1 MTQVTTLRFRIV
13 EPMLFRAQGEFDPT
27 IRGTYSRARSLSI
40 PLPSTIAG
48 ALATILLSERSNVT
62 LSSDLDWVKA
72 LEEILGSSTKIRG
85 PYLMFNDE
93 LYVPFSIKH
102 PLVKAEF
109 LNLED
114 VKKVCTIIASDTK
127 DYQKLNIKPKI
138 RVKKEVRTGIM
149 LETRD
154 KGFKIAKEG
163 YLYNVE
169 FIIYGSETRE
179 SINVEILVDIANLM
193 LDSLRQRNIPIRLGG
208 EGRIAFL
215 NFAEKSVLEIIKDK
229 IWKDKERHSGKV
241 ALYLVS
247 PAIFKEKVS
256 DAINKW
262 IKSKGLNLKKKIGET
277 EIISAGFNIKENV
290 RKPIYNSLK
299 AGSILIVEGNIR
311 FEEFYWNSDFGEGSS
326 FGFGTIIAIPLA

>member
-1 MTQVTTLRFRIV
+1 MTQITTLRFSIV

-27 IRGTYSRARSLSI
+27 IRGTYSRARSLSM

-48 ALATILLSERSNVT
+48 ALATTLLSERSNVT
-62 LSSDLDWVKA
+62 LSSDLDWIKA
-72 LEEILGSSTKIRG
+72 LEEILGCGTKIRG

-102 PLVKAEF
+102 PIVKAEF

-114 VKKVCTIIASDTK
+114 VKKICTIIASDAK
-127 DYQKLNIKPKI
+127 DYQKLDINPKI
-138 RVKKEVRTGIM
+138 RIKKEVRTGIM
-149 LETRD
+149 LEARD
-154 KGFKIAKEG
+154 KGFKITKEG

-169 FIIYGSETRE
+169 FIIYEDETRKAC
-179 SINVEILVDIANLM
+179 NAEILVDIANLT

-215 NFAEKSVLEIIKDK
+215 NFAEKKILEIIKDR
-229 IWKDKERHSGKV
+229 IWKDKETYKGKL
-241 ALYLVS
+241 ALYLTS
-247 PAIFKEKVS
+247 PAIFKEKVKEAV
-256 DAINKW
+256 DRWAKNN
-262 IKSKGLNLKKKIGET
+262 GLNLKKVIGET
-277 EIISAGFNIKENV
+277 DIIGVGFSIRENI

-299 AGSILIVEGNIR
+299 AGSILVVEGNIR
-311 FEEFYWNSDFGEGSS
+311 FEDFYWNSNLGEGSS